1 MSTTLSVIGA
11 GNMASAII
19 RGAIDGQILLPSQ
32 IFVADPSED
41 ARAAFAEFGCTV
53 FADAKDLPET
63 THCLLAVKPQIF
75 PLVSGAVNAEVVYS
89 IMAGISIQQIQDETG
104 KTSVV
109 RVMPNLPCQLGLGAA
124 GLACAKEAVSEDATL
139 AIELFNSIGIV
150 EEVDESLMNAVT
162 AVSGS
167 GPAYI
172 FLLAEAMMKGAI
184 EAGLSASTANALVRQ
199 TIKGAAEMLTVDKHA
214 SPEKMRAAVTSKGGT
229 THAAIESM
237 KESGVP
243 EGIAN
248 GVIAARNRGIELG
261 KS

>member
-1 MSTTLSVIGA
+1 
-11 GNMASAII
+11 MARAII
-19 RGAIDGQILLPSQ
+19 RGAIEGQVLLPSH
-32 IFVADPSED
+32 IFVADPSEE
-41 ARAAFAEFGCTV
+41 ARALFAELGCSV
-53 FADAKDLPET
+53 FEDASELSET

-75 PLVSGAVNAEVVYS
+75 PLVADAVNANIVYS
-89 IMAGISIQQIQDETG
+89 IMAGIPISLIQSATG
-104 KTSVV
+104 KQSVV

-124 GLACAKEAVSEDATL
+124 GLSCATEVSSDDASL
-139 AIELFNSIGIV
+139 AFDLFNSIGIV
-150 EEVDESLMNAVT
+150 EEVDESLMDAVT

-184 EAGLSASTANALVRQ
+184 DAGLSQDAASSLVRQ
-199 TIKGAAEMLTVDKHA
+199 TIRGAAEMLMVDRSTSA
-214 SPEKMRAAVTSKGGT
+214 EEMRAAVTSKGGT

-248 GVIAARNRGIELG
+248 GVIAARDRGVELG

>member
-1 MSTTLSVIGA
+1 MSTTLSIIGA
-11 GNMASAII
+11 GNMARAII
-19 RGAIDGQILLPSQ
+19 HGAIDGQVLLPSQ
-32 IFVADPSED
+32 IVVADPSDE
-41 ARAAFAEFGCTV
+41 ARSSFAELGCDV
-53 FADAKDLPET
+53 CAEASELPEC

-75 PLVSGAVNAEVVYS
+75 PLISGSVNAGVVYS
-89 IMAGISIQQIQDETG
+89 IMAGIPISQIQESTG
-104 KTSVV
+104 KSAVV
-109 RVMPNLPCQLGLGAA
+109 RVMPNLPCQLGFGAA
-124 GLACAKEAVSEDATL
+124 GLSYAPEVSADDVSL
-139 AIELFNSIGIV
+139 AFDLFNAIGIV
-150 EEVDESLMNAVT
+150 EEVPEYLIDAVT

-172 FLLAEAMMKGAI
+172 FLLAEAMIKGGV
-184 EAGLSASTANALVRQ
+184 EAGLSEDTASSLVRH
-199 TIKGAAEMLTVDKHA
+199 TIRGAAEMLTVDKHA